1 MANRTL
7 KYGSNTFVF
16 ILVVFGI
23 VAAINFL
30 SSHRFL
36 RADLTDDK
44 RYTISAST
52 KDVIKRLDDVVTIN
66 AYFSREPE
74 RVAQIRRDVRDVLD
88 EYRAFSNKLQIDF
101 IDPSEDEAE
110 KNKLRFMGIP
120 EVQMNVIEK
129 DKAQVANVYMGLAV
143 IYEDKKEILPVV
155 QNTFALEYNLTSAIL
170 KVTRTEVK
178 TVGFLS
184 GHDELDIDDTQR
196 FGDMRREL
204 SKQYNVK
211 KVAINQGREIDSDVA
226 TLVVAGPKQEIT
238 ESEKYEIDQFIMRG
252 GRAIFLVDTIQIP
265 EGTLQAQTLTTGLN
279 DLLEHYGVKLGNNLV
294 LDDASQG
301 QLTYTQGYFT
311 VRSDYPYFVRVLN
324 QYRNRS
330 GEIAKGLSDESI
342 VTSQLESLT
351 LNWASSLELLS
362 NEEDA
367 IEAIALAKTTD
378 RSWTVQSPY
387 DLAPNAQLKPPS
399 SVRKSH
405 TVAAS
410 LSGVFKSFYAGKD
423 IPSNETASSDELEG
437 KVQVE
442 SAISED
448 RTTITE
454 SQPTQIVV
462 VGNSA
467 FLQFSGGDAL
477 NFLFNTIDWLT
488 LGEDLIHIRSHSVT
502 ERPLKEVSGSEKF
515 FLRFVN
521 ILGVPLVVVA
531 FGLIRYLLR
540 RRAKRLVETYG
551 TA

>member
-7 KYGSNTFVF
+7 KYGSNTIVF

-30 SSHRFL
+30 SSRRFL

-44 RYTISAST
+44 RYTVSAST

-74 RVAQIRRDVRDVLD
+74 RVKQIRRDVRDVLD

-110 KNKLRFMGIP
+110 KNKLQFMGIP

-129 DKAQVANVYMGLAV
+129 DKAQVANVYMGIAV

-204 SKQYNVK
+204 SKQYTVR
-211 KVAINQGREIDSDVA
+211 KVSIDQGREIDKDVA
-226 TLVVAGPKQEIT
+226 TLVVAGPKQALT
-238 ESEKYEIDQFIMRG
+238 EREKYEIDQFIMRG
-252 GRAIFLVDTIQIP
+252 GRAIFLVDAIQIP
-265 EGTLQAQTLTTGLN
+265 EGTLQAQPLTTGLN

-324 QYRNRS
+324 QYRDLS
-330 GEIAKGLSDESI
+330 GEIARGLSDESI

-351 LNWASSLELLS
+351 LNWASSIELFPK
-362 NEEDA
+362 EDDP

-387 DLAPNAQLKPPS
+387 NLAPNAQLKPPS
-399 SVRKSH
+399 SARKSH

-410 LSGVFKSFYAGKD
+410 LSGVFKSFYADKD
-423 IPSNETASSDELEG
+423 IPSNETATADEAEG
-437 KVQVE
+437 EVQAE
-442 SAISED
+442 TATSED

-454 SQPTQIVV
+454 SDSTQIVV

-467 FLQFSGGDAL
+467 FLQFGGQ
-477 NFLFNTIDWLT
+477 NERTFFLNTIDWLT
-488 LGEDLIHIRSHSVT
+488 LGDDLIHIRSHSVT
-502 ERPLKEVSGSEKF
+502 DRPLKEVSGSEKF

-551 TA
+551 TV

>member
-1 MANRTL
+1 MATRTL
-7 KYGSNTFVF
+7 KYGSNTLVF
-16 ILVVFGI
+16 ILVVLAI
-23 VAAINFL
+23 LAAISFL
-30 SSHRFL
+30 SSRRFV
-36 RADLTDDK
+36 RADFSDDK
-44 RYTISAST
+44 RYTISSST
-52 KDVIKRLDDVVTIN
+52 KNVLKRLDDVVTIN
-66 AYFSREPE
+66 AYFSREPA

-88 EYRAFSNKLQIDF
+88 EYRAISNKLQIDF
-101 IDPSEDEAE
+101 IDPGDDEGE

-129 DKAQVANVYMGLAV
+129 DKAQVANVYMGIAV

-155 QNTFALEYNLTSAIL
+155 QNTFTLEYDLTSAIL
-170 KVTRTEVK
+170 KVTRTEDK
-178 TVGFLS
+178 TVGFLA
-184 GHDELDIDDTQR
+184 GHDELDIDDAQR
-196 FGDMRREL
+196 FGNMRREL
-204 SKQYNVK
+204 SKQYTVK
-211 KVAINQGREIDSDVA
+211 KVTIVEGREIDKDVA

-238 ESEKYEIDQFIMRG
+238 EREKYEIDQFIMRG
-252 GRAIFLVDTIQIP
+252 GRAIFLVDAIQIP
-265 EGTLQAQTLTTGLN
+265 EGTLQAQMLTSGLN
-279 DLLEHYGVKLGNNLV
+279 ELLEHYGVKLGNNLV

-330 GEIAKGLSDESI
+330 GEIANGLSDESI

-351 LNWASSLELLS
+351 LNWASSIELLPK
-362 NEEDA
+362 EEDA
-367 IEAIALAKTTD
+367 IETIALAKTTD

-387 DLAPNAQLKPPS
+387 DIAPNTQLRAPS

-410 LSGVFKSFYAGKD
+410 LSGVFKSFYTDRD
-423 IPSNETASSDELEG
+423 IPSNEMTSSDEPEG
-437 KVQVE
+437 ELQVE
-442 SAISED
+442 SETSDD

-467 FLQFSGGDAL
+467 FLQFSGRDEMT
-477 NFLFNTIDWLT
+477 FFFNTIDWLT
-488 LGEDLIHIRSHSVT
+488 LGEDLIHIRSHGVT
-502 ERPLKEVSGSEKF
+502 DRPLKEVSEAEKL
-515 FLRFVN
+515 FLKYAN
-521 ILGVPLVVVA
+521 IAGVPIVVVA

-551 TA
+551 AL

>member
-1 MANRTL
+1 MATRTL
-7 KYGSNTFVF
+7 KYGSNTLVF
-16 ILVVFGI
+16 ILVVLAI
-23 VAAINFL
+23 LAAISFL
-30 SSHRFL
+30 SSRRFV
-36 RADLTDDK
+36 RADFSDDK
-44 RYTISAST
+44 RYTISSST
-52 KDVIKRLDDVVTIN
+52 KNVLKRLDDVVTIN
-66 AYFSREPE
+66 AYFSREPA

-88 EYRAFSNKLQIDF
+88 EYRAISNKLQIDF
-101 IDPSEDEAE
+101 IDPGDDEAE

-155 QNTFALEYNLTSAIL
+155 QNTFTLEYDLTSAIL

-178 TVGFLS
+178 TIGFLS
-184 GHDELDIDDTQR
+184 GHDELDIDDERGLGGLKQ
-196 FGDMRREL
+196 EL
-204 SKQYNVK
+204 SKQFNVK
-211 KVAINQGREIDSDVA
+211 KVSIDAGREIEKDVA

-252 GRAIFLVDTIQIP
+252 GRAIFLVDTIHIP
-265 EGTLQAQTLTTGLN
+265 QGTLQATPLTTGLN
-279 DLLEHYGVKLGNNLV
+279 DLLEHYGVKHGNNLV
-294 LDDASQG
+294 LDNASQG

-330 GEIAKGLSDESI
+330 GEVSRGLSDESI
-342 VTSQLESLT
+342 VTSQLETLT
-351 LNWASSLELLS
+351 LNWASSLELLPK
-362 NEEDA
+362 EEDA
-367 IEAIALAKTTD
+367 IETIALAKTTD

-387 DLAPNAQLKPPS
+387 DIAPNAQLQPPS

-410 LSGVFKSFYAGKD
+410 LSGVFKSFYTDKD
-423 IPSNETASSDELEG
+423 IPSNETTSSDEPEG
-437 KVQVE
+437 EVHVE
-442 SAISED
+442 SETSGD

-467 FLQFSGGDAL
+467 FLQFGGRDEL
-477 NFLFNTIDWLT
+477 NFFYNTIDWLT
-488 LGEDLIHIRSHSVT
+488 LGEDLIHIRSHGVT
-502 ERPLKEVSGSEKF
+502 DRPLNEVSEGQKL
-515 FLRFVN
+515 FLKYAN
-521 ILGVPLVVVA
+521 IAGVPIVVVA

-551 TA
+551 TL

>member
-1 MANRTL
+1 MATRTL
-7 KYGSNTFVF
+7 KYGSNTLVF
-16 ILVVFGI
+16 ILVVLAI
-23 VAAINFL
+23 LAAISFL
-30 SSHRFL
+30 SSRRFV
-36 RADLTDDK
+36 RADFSDDK
-44 RYTISAST
+44 RYTISSST
-52 KDVIKRLDDVVTIN
+52 KNVLKRLDDVVTIN
-66 AYFSREPE
+66 AYFSREPA

-88 EYRAFSNKLQIDF
+88 EYRAISNKLQIDF
-101 IDPSEDEAE
+101 IDPGDDEGE

-129 DKAQVANVYMGLAV
+129 DKAQVANVYMGIAV

-155 QNTFALEYNLTSAIL
+155 QNTFTLEYDLTSAIL
-170 KVTRTEVK
+170 KVTRTEDK
-178 TVGFLS
+178 TVAFLA
-184 GHDELDIDDTQR
+184 GHDELDIDDAQR
-196 FGDMRREL
+196 FGNMRREL
-204 SKQYNVK
+204 SKQYTVK
-211 KVAINQGREIDSDVA
+211 KVTIVEGREIDKDVA

-238 ESEKYEIDQFIMRG
+238 EREKYEIDQFIMRG
-252 GRAIFLVDTIQIP
+252 GRAIFLVDAIQIP
-265 EGTLQAQTLTTGLN
+265 EGTLQVQTLTTGMN
-279 DLLEHYGVKLGNNLV
+279 ELLEHYGVKLGNNLV

-351 LNWASSLELLS
+351 LNWASSLELLPK
-362 NEEDA
+362 EEDA
-367 IEAIALAKTTD
+367 IETIALAKTTD

-387 DLAPNAQLKPPS
+387 DIAPNTQLRAPS

-410 LSGVFKSFYAGKD
+410 LSGVFMSFYAGKD
-423 IPSNETASSDELEG
+423 IPSNQSASSDEAEAEL
-437 KVQVE
+437 QVE
-442 SAISED
+442 SETSED

-467 FLQFSGGDAL
+467 FLQFSGRDEMT
-477 NFLFNTIDWLT
+477 FFFNTIDWLT
-488 LGEDLIHIRSHSVT
+488 LGEDLIHIRSHGVT
-502 ERPLKEVSGSEKF
+502 DRPLKKVSEAEKL
-515 FLRFVN
+515 FLKYAN
-521 ILGVPLVVVA
+521 IAGVPIVVVA

-551 TA
+551 AL

>member
-1 MANRTL
+1 MATRTL
-7 KYGSNTFVF
+7 KYGSNTLVF

-30 SSHRFL
+30 SSRRFL

-74 RVAQIRRDVRDVLD
+74 RVKQIRRDVRDVLD

-101 IDPSEDEAE
+101 IDPGEDEAE

-170 KVTRTEVK
+170 KVTRSEVK

-204 SKQYNVK
+204 SKQYNVR
-211 KVAINQGREIDSDVA
+211 KVTVNQGREIDKDVA

-238 ESEKYEIDQFIMRG
+238 DSEKYEIDQFIMRG
-252 GRAIFLVDTIQIP
+252 GRAIFLVDAIQIP

-294 LDDASQG
+294 LDDASPG

-324 QYRNRS
+324 QYRNLS
-330 GEIAKGLSDESI
+330 GEVARGLSDESI

-351 LNWASSLELLS
+351 LNWASSLELLKK
-362 NEEDA
+362 EDNA

-410 LSGVFKSFYAGKD
+410 LSGVFKSFYADKE

-437 KVQVE
+437 EVQAE

-448 RTTITE
+448 RTTKTE
-454 SQPTQIVV
+454 SNTTQIVV

-488 LGEDLIHIRSHSVT
+488 LGDDLIHIRSHSVT